1 MLMSHHLSEDV
12 VKTQVRQFVIDS
24 FLFGQDSQSLADND
38 SFLDRGI
45 VDSTGVLELVG
56 FLETQFNVSVDNHE
70 LIPDNLDSIDRVTT
84 FVSAKLSGSQS
95 QRNS

>member
-1 MLMSHHLSEDV
+1 MLMSHHLSEDL
-12 VKTQVRQFVIDS
+12 VKTRVRQFVIDS
-24 FLFGQDSQSLADND
+24 FLFGQDSQSLSDND

>member
-1 MLMSHHLSEDV
+1 MLMTHHLSEDV
-12 VKTQVRQFVIDS
+12 VKTRVRQFVIDS
-24 FLFGQDSQSLADND
+24 FLFGQDSQSLSDND

-45 VDSTGVLELVG
+45 VDSTGVLELVS

-70 LIPDNLDSIDRVTT
+70 LIPDNLDSINRVTT

>member
-1 MLMSHHLSEDV
+1 MLMTHHLSKDV
-12 VKTQVRQFVIDS
+12 VKTRVRQFVVDS
-24 FLFGQDSQSLADND
+24 FLFGQDSQSLSDDD

-56 FLETQFNVSVDNHE
+56 FLETQFKVSVDNHE
-70 LIPDNLDSIDRVTT
+70 LIPDNLDSINRVTT

-95 QRNS
+95 

>member
-1 MLMSHHLSEDV
+1 MLMSHHLSEDL
-12 VKTQVRQFVIDS
+12 VKTRVRQFVIDS
-24 FLFGQDSQSLADND
+24 FLFGQDSQSLSDND

-70 LIPDNLDSIDRVTT
+70 LIPDNLDSINRVTT

-95 QRNS
+95 

>member
-1 MLMSHHLSEDV
+1 MIHHRSEDV
-12 VKTQVRQFVIDS
+12 VKTRVRQFVIDS
-24 FLFGQDSQSLADND
+24 FLFGQDSQSLSDND

-70 LIPDNLDSIDRVTT
+70 LIPDNLDSINRVTT
-84 FVSAKLSGSQS
+84 FVSAKLSGSQL

>member
-1 MLMSHHLSEDV
+1 MLMIHHRSEDV
-12 VKTQVRQFVIDS
+12 VKTRVRQFVIDS
-24 FLFGQDSQSLADND
+24 FLFGQDSQSLSDND

-70 LIPDNLDSIDRVTT
+70 LIPDNLDSINRVTT
-84 FVSAKLSGSQS
+84 FVSAKLSGSQL